1 MTAVGVATMK
11 LSMFEFELQQTWQAI
26 CRNGLMSLAASSNM
40 TVALAVLSTF
50 FLMALNIQHMA
61 QLEAHKATIKVE
73 VADEGD
79 PGDVEKALLSDS
91 RVKST
96 VYISKDEALDQF
108 VARYTDFD
116 ADSIREMGN
125 PLRDSII
132 VTVNDPQELAAVAAD
147 AAKIRGVPE
156 GRVRYGGQVTEKL
169 LVLAHGIKVSGIVA
183 AVMMGLATLLIVSTT
198 IRLTVYARRREI
210 RIMQLVGA
218 TNWFIRL
225 PFLIEG
231 AFHGVVGG
239 LLSTA
244 LVLGSYSYVNSYI
257 GENLDFIDL
266 VYNTEFMVLFGL
278 GTMLCGVLFGAA
290 GSYIGMRNFLAK
302 M

>member
-1 MTAVGVATMK
+1 MK
-11 LSMFEFELQQTWQAI
+11 LSMLEFELQQTWQAI
-26 CRNGLMSLAASSNM
+26 RRNGLMSLAASSNM

-50 FLMALNIQHMA
+50 FLVTLNIQHMA
-61 QLEAHKATIKVE
+61 QLEAHRATVIVE

-79 PGDVEKALLSDS
+79 PGEVEKTLLGDP

-96 VYISKDEALDQF
+96 LYISKDEALDNF
-108 VARYTDFD
+108 VAHNADFD

-125 PLRDSII
+125 PLPDSIT

-147 AAKIRGVPE
+147 AAKIKGVPE

-169 LVLAHGIKVSGIVA
+169 LVLAHGIKVSGIVM
-183 AVMMGLATLLIVSTT
+183 AVLMGFATLLIISTT
-198 IRLTVYARRREI
+198 IRLTIYARRREI

-239 LLSTA
+239 LLATA